1 MVEYIEREAAIK
13 DAIAERDLHSP
24 FTPELSGWRVGAE
37 KVANRL
43 AHIPAADVVKVR
55 HGWWSVDEIYTHK
68 LSDGTTVYEPIYKC
82 SVCGRL
88 TESYLRYDEPIMP
101 EDADFP
107 HYCPHCGA
115 KMDGEQDE

>member
-1 MVEYIEREAAIK
+1 MNKAEYIEREKATEVLCDACGNAACPKGFIP
-13 DAIAERDLHSP
+13 RCSYY
-24 FTPELSGWRVGAE
+24 E
-37 KVANRL
+37 KMQT
-43 AHIPAADVVKVR
+43 IPAADVVEVR
-55 HGWWSVDEIYTHK
+55 HGRGIVDEISTHE
-68 LSDGTTVYEPIYKC
+68 LSYGTTAYEPVYKC

-115 KMDGEQDE
+115 DMWTPAGEQA